1 MMSITEVTRYGS
13 SLVLSAIIPSYSS
26 LIRIRSEL
34 QNSLVFLFIGGSE
47 ILTAWPLDFRVSA
60 AVCTHCRISV
70 WTFEYNGLDDSQ

>member
-1 MMSITEVTRYGS
+1 MSITEVTRNGS
-13 SLVLSAIIPSYSS
+13 SLLLRAIIPSYSS
-26 LIRIRSEL
+26 LIRIRSEEL